1 MMKLAAFTLLA
12 TTAHGAAHLAQCT
25 KGCARNSCAQADK
38 DAIIAIDTLLAKN
51 TAEGTGA
58 KKKHAAVAQG
68 SAVHVPFIC
77 KAKSSGKRRDL
88 AAHVQLTLRV
98 AVAGVD
104 GSTTNLDNM
113 KKADHIDYIQ
123 VVDATAANHGRAL
136 AGHAK
141 TLMYA
146 KGWETTEAALKGQNA
161 CFEFDLL
168 KADKVTKI
176 KAASHSTT
184 AGLYSSTG
192 IDVSALPDCV
202 ETMASA
208 SDHRRQLAG
217 HAGKCVRIENG
228 ASPCPEPK
236 SPSPAA
242 DTDSPAPA
250 PAKTSSATTY
260 SVVTAAVVGVL
271 AMFL

>member
-12 TTAHGAAHLAQCT
+12 TTAHGAAHLAECT
-25 KGCARNSCAQADK
+25 KGCARSSCD
-38 DAIIAIDTLLAKN
+38 DATGLTGLLAVDGKLAAA
-51 TAEGTGA
+51 TTDGTGA

-68 SAVHVPFIC
+68 SAEHVPFVC

-98 AVAGVD
+98 AVAGVN
-104 GSTTNLDNM
+104 GSTSVLDNM
-113 KKADHIDYIQ
+113 KEADHIDYIM
-123 VVDATAANHGRAL
+123 VTDATAGSHGRAL

-146 KGWETTEAALKGQNA
+146 KGWEKTKKALSGKNA

-176 KAASHSTT
+176 KASSHSTT
-184 AGLYSSTG
+184 AGTYLSKE

-202 ETMASA
+202 ATMASA
-208 SDHRRQLAG
+208 SDHRRQLAA
-217 HAGKCVRIENG
+217 HAGKCDRIENG
-228 ASPCPEPK
+228 ASPCPK
-236 SPSPAA
+236 AKSPAA
-242 DTDSPAPA
+242 
-250 PAKTSSATTY
+250 SSATTY
-260 SVVTAAVVGVL
+260 SVVTAAAVVGVL